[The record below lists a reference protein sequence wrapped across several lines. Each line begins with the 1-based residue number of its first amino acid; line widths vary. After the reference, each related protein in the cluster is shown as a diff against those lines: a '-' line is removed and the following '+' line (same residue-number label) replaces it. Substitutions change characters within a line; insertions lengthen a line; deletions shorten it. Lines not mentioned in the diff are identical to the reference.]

1 MISFFLQGSPIP
13 AITVTDEHANTLT
26 VTEEQTTQE
35 MERENTEN
43 QAQITAQEPEV
54 VKQFFLFNHRSEII
68 YSTCTPVC
76 RSHMNELNPS

>member
-35 MERENTEN
+35 MERETTEN
-43 QAQITAQEPEV
+43 QAQITAEEPEV
-54 VKQFFLFNHRSEII
+54 VKQFFYLITGVR
-68 YSTCTPVC
+68 
-76 RSHMNELNPS
+76 

>member
-43 QAQITAQEPEV
+43 QAQITAEEPEV
-54 VKQFFLFNHRSEII
+54 VKQFFLFTGNHRSEII

-76 RSHMNELNPS
+76 RSHMNEL

>member
-43 QAQITAQEPEV
+43 QAQITAEEPEV

-68 YSTCTPVC
+68 YITCTPVC
-76 RSHMNELNPS
+76 RSHMNEL

>member
-43 QAQITAQEPEV
+43 QAQITAEEPEV
-54 VKQFFLFNHRSEII
+54 VKQLFYLITGVR
-68 YSTCTPVC
+68 
-76 RSHMNELNPS
+76 

>member
-43 QAQITAQEPEV
+43 QAQITAEEPEV
-54 VKQFFLFNHRSEII
+54 VKQFFYLITGVRQSIVHVLQFVGVI
-68 YSTCTPVC
+68 
-76 RSHMNELNPS
+76 

>member
-1 MISFFLQGSPIP
+1 MLNSLINLNSFKHDFFFLQGSPIP

-43 QAQITAQEPEV
+43 QPQITEQESEV
-54 VKQFFLFNHRSEII
+54 VKTVSYLITGLR
-68 YSTCTPVC
+68 
-76 RSHMNELNPS
+76 